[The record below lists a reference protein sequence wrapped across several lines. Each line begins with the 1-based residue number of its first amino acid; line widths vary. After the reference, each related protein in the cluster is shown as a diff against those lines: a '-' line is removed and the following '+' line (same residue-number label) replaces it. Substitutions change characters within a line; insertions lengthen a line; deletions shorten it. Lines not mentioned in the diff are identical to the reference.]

1 MIVVLLLL
9 HGLLAVALLGAIT
22 HQALS
27 VLPAAAAKRQRT
39 FIDRFRGVNAP
50 AYATP
55 IVVLFVVTAIGG
67 ALLYPQYRIDVR
79 PALEDMQNAA
89 ANGVFEIKEHLIAIG
104 LGLLPAYWLV
114 WQQPDNAQGAGA
126 ASARRALTW
135 LLAFFVWWGFIVGH
149 VLNNIRGLLP

>member
-1 MIVVLLLL
+1 MIVALLIL
-9 HGLLAVALLGAIT
+9 HGLLAVALLGALT

-27 VLPAAAAKRQRT
+27 VVPTSATTRGRT
-39 FIDRFRGVNAP
+39 FIDRFRGVNGP

-79 PALEDMQNAA
+79 PALEDTQNSA

-114 WQQPDNAQGAGA
+114 WRESIDATV
-126 ASARRALTW
+126 ASSRRGLTW
-135 LLAFFVWWGFIVGH
+135 LLALFVWWSFIVGH

>member
-27 VLPAAAAKRQRT
+27 VLTIAPAANGRWT
-39 FIDRFRGVNAP
+39 FVNRFRGVDAT

-55 IVVLFVVTAIGG
+55 IVVLFAVTAIGG

-79 PALEDMQNAA
+79 PALEDTQNSA
-89 ANGVFEIKEHLIAIG
+89 ANGVFEIKEHLVAIG
-104 LGLLPAYWLV
+104 LGLLPVYWQF
-114 WQQPDNAQGAGA
+114 WRKRQGPDTA
-126 ASARRALTW
+126 AARRYLTW
-135 LLAFFVWWGFIVGH
+135 LLAFFVWWSFIVGH
-149 VLNNIRGLLP
+149 VLNDIRGLLPS